1 MMAFDLGPGHSVFIR
16 ISGSPARVLQR
27 TPCKGLIRVC
37 LTVVDNSMVVFSV
50 IKIEREDT

>member
-27 TPCKGLIRVC
+27 TPCRGLIRVC

-50 IKIEREDT
+50 IKIEKEDT